1 MIYSVRFQEGIER
14 ETRRIAARELK
25 QITAAIRRYAETGY
39 GDVKALKGK
48 PGQHRL
54 RVGDY
59 RVLFALDSSSAEL
72 VVQRIAHRRE
82 VYRD

>member
-1 MIYSVRFQEGIER
+1 MGFNFVVGHSGML
-14 ETRRIAARELK
+14 ARG
-25 QITAAIRRYAETGY
+25 RYPGY

-72 VVQRIAHRRE
+72 VVQRIAHCRE
-82 VYRD
+82 VYQD